1 MTRRNIRFS
10 SVGRL
15 AARAMALATVGGLL
29 AGCTIYASG
38 TDDWDSNHHS
48 GSARDEYRAPVRSVV
63 PVSLIGREVRVHL
76 REPDDP
82 VEGTIRDMGEWVRLE
97 RNGSTMFIPRDHIRY
112 VEAIAPP
119 TTQP

>member
-1 MTRRNIRFS
+1 MKSGNVKFRRAAAAACAT
-10 SVGRL
+10 L
-15 AARAMALATVGGLL
+15 AVSTATVL

-38 TDDWDSNHHS
+38 TDEWDSDPPSSSMHES
-48 GSARDEYRAPVRSVV
+48 RPPPRSVV

-76 REPDDP
+76 REPDSP

-112 VEAIAPP
+112 VEAIVPP
-119 TTQP
+119 ATQP